1 MNQKR
6 DRLAGILFVA
16 LCLATSA
23 TYAHEMPSGLIV
35 HMPFD
40 GSLENR
46 GSYPATAQWIGE
58 GGASATSQPE
68 FREGRFGQS
77 LYFGG
82 DAAVRLPIDTGKDI
96 YPRITVTAWVF
107 LEEGSTNGYVLSRN
121 SRAGPTLRAS
131 TSEVSASG
139 YHAGLS
145 GTVAQGSWVFMAAVY
160 DTTQGSLRFHFGDPR
175 RQQTDSPSED
185 SDSPVMYT
193 WIGSWND
200 TLQGVLANIRVDD
213 LRIYDSALSQD
224 ELVAVWSGEAA
235 AQTGTTSG
243 STAASG
249 PLLGTPDL
257 SAADGGPQVSGSVS
271 APAAELAE
279 DVEQAQQ
286 ATPQTWSA
294 ATPEYQA
301 EVEGEFMEL
310 DPDSGTGAAESGN
323 QPAEERKIV
332 GWQFSSDDVSTSA
345 VSGEVGSTIENLDLR
360 DPHTGIY
367 QIGITERNNVPCIV
381 RISGENIS
389 DHTDKCGSVFAGSQ
403 RLSAYIDGVATGI
416 AVCSNRLANK
426 RVKGI
431 QLRGRVINAD
441 GTLGADEF
449 VDSRELTNCAEWRT
463 PSLCPQGYAGT
474 GVRAHFN
481 DQGLSHSSDELV
493 GLQLKCRRILEVYQ

>member
-294 ATPEYQA
+294 ATQ
-301 EVEGEFMEL
+301 
-310 DPDSGTGAAESGN
+310 
-323 QPAEERKIV
+323 R
-332 GWQFSSDDVSTSA
+332 
-345 VSGEVGSTIENLDLR
+345 
-360 DPHTGIY
+360 
-367 QIGITERNNVPCIV
+367 VP
-381 RISGENIS
+381 G
-389 DHTDKCGSVFAGSQ
+389 
-403 RLSAYIDGVATGI
+403 
-416 AVCSNRLANK
+416 
-426 RVKGI
+426 
-431 QLRGRVINAD
+431 RGR
-441 GTLGADEF
+441 G
-449 VDSRELTNCAEWRT
+449 
-463 PSLCPQGYAGT
+463 
-474 GVRAHFN
+474 GVY
-481 DQGLSHSSDELV
+481 GI
-493 GLQLKCRRILEVYQ
+493 GP